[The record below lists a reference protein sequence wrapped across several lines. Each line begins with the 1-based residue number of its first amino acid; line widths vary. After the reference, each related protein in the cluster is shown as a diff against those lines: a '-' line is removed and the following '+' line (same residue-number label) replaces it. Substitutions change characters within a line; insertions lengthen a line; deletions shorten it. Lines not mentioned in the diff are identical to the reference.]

1 MSTSYAV
8 PKLMPL
14 RAYSAYDPMLYP
26 DSDGQPMADNDQ
38 QYQTMVDT
46 RFALQQKFRDQ
57 EAYVGANL
65 LIYFQ
70 EGDPTKSIAPDVFV
84 ALGVPPGR
92 RRTFLT
98 WLEGQPP
105 DAVIEI
111 ASPRTWKADVSWK
124 KGLYLGLGVQ
134 EYFLFDPSGEY
145 FQPLLQ
151 GFQLEDGV
159 YRLMASSTGER
170 GVLGLQSAVLGVELW
185 AQTNDDPAMPYV
197 LRVWDIA
204 ANAWLPT
211 PEGETR
217 AREEAEMRAT
227 ASEARAVAESAA
239 RKQAEARLHEMEA
252 ELRRLR
258 GEV

>member
-1 MSTSYAV
+1 MDNQW
-8 PKLMPL
+8 PI
-14 RAYSAYDPMLYP
+14 
-26 DSDGQPMADNDQ
+26 NDQ
-38 QYQTMVDT
+38 QYQTVVDT

-57 EAYVGANL
+57 DAYVGANL

-84 ALGVPPGR
+84 ALDVPRGR

-105 DAVIEI
+105 NVVLEI
-111 ASPRTWKADVSWK
+111 ASPRTWKADVTWQ

-134 EYFLFDPSGEY
+134 EYFLFDPIGDY

-159 YRLMASSTGER
+159 YHLMASISGER
-170 GVLGLQSAVLGVELW
+170 GMIGLQSAVLGVELW

-197 LRVWDIA
+197 LRLWDQA
-204 ANAWLPT
+204 ANAWLST

-217 AREEAEMRAT
+217 AREEAELRAA
-227 ASEARAVAESAA
+227 ASEARAEAETLA
-239 RKQAEARLHEMEA
+239 RQQAEARLREVEA

-258 GEV
+258 GEA